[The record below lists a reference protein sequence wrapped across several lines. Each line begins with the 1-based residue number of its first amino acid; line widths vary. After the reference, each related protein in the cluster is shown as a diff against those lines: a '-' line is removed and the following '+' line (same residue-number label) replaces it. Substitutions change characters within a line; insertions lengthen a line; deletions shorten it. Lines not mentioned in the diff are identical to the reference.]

1 VSAALIVMKL
11 VGGRIWT
18 WLSHRS
24 FWQLV
29 CMALAGFA
37 LLQHFQLAGERRHSA
52 KVEAQALKCAQGR
65 EADRKSHE
73 TAQVQAKA
81 KNEATLQRVKHE
93 QDTITDNVED
103 RYHRD
108 LARLH
113 SELRPGT
120 AKGAANGAGSPADGK
135 AAGGPGEAT
144 GLPFPDSERLRAAEN
159 ELQLDRLID
168 WVEQQ
173 SRVDPNRATPPTAT
187 SPIDHELP

>member
-1 VSAALIVMKL
+1 MPVAMLAFGGILKRVGAAAI
-11 VGGRIWT
+11 T

-29 CMALAGFA
+29 SMVLAGFA

-52 KVEAQALKCAQGR
+52 KVEGQALKCAQGR
-65 EADRKSHE
+65 EADRKSYE
-73 TAQVQAKA
+73 NAQAQAKA
-81 KNEATLQRVKHE
+81 KNEATIKRVEVEQQR
-93 QDTITDNVED
+93 ITDNVED

-120 AKGAANGAGSPADGK
+120 AKGAANGAGSPADGH

-173 SRVDPNRATPPTAT
+173 SHVDPNAR
-187 SPIDHELP
+187 